1 MNEQTSLPTG
11 WTTCQLGDLVSII
24 RGVSYTKDECFDTPS
39 ASLVPLLRAT
49 NLGEGITFD
58 DLVHVSATCV
68 GEHQLLACGDIVIA
82 ASSGSISVVG
92 KAARLDRAWR
102 GSFGAFCMCVRPC
115 DDVDSEFLNYFM
127 QTAEYRN
134 TVSSLA
140 KGSNINN
147 LRREHIQTISFRL
160 PPNSEQRRI
169 AHRLRTVLGD
179 IETGV
184 AALNRAKSNLDRYR
198 ESVLQSAVTGALT
211 AEWRKAN
218 PAKENGKALLDRILR
233 ERRERWEKEQLAS
246 FAAKGK
252 QPPKGWQEKYEEP
265 PAPDTTQLPELPE
278 GWVWAS
284 IDQLLA
290 SLRNGYFASP
300 CPGSEGTPI
309 LRINAVRPM
318 RVDLEEVR
326 HLDVTPESDPIADFF
341 IENGDLLFT
350 RYNGSMDFVGVAGMV
365 RKCTTK
371 ILHPD
376 KLIRV
381 VLLQKGSH
389 PAFVEICANT
399 GSSRRHILSK
409 ARTTAGQT
417 GISGAD
423 IRQMPIPLPSLEEQD
438 RIASVVSDRLQELL
452 RAQEALDEQIAH
464 AGALRQC
471 ILKAAFE
478 GRLVPQ
484 DPNDEP
490 APALLERIKAKASAA
505 IATKT
510 KITKRRKAAAK

>member
-1 MNEQTSLPTG
+1 MSDIETLPAG
-11 WTTCQLGDLVSII
+11 WT
-24 RGVSYTKDECFDTPS
+24 
-39 ASLVPLLRAT
+39 RA
-49 NLGEGITFD
+49 NLAD
-58 DLVHVSATCV
+58 
-68 GEHQLLACGDIVIA
+68 VIA
-82 ASSGSISVVG
+82 ARTERVKPQDFPNLPFVG
-92 KAARLDRAWR
+92 LGNIEAQSMRLLKAAIASEVKSSCFRFRS
-102 GSFGAFCMCVRPC
+102 G
-115 DDVDSEFLNYFM
+115 DVLYS
-127 QTAEYRN
+127 
-134 TVSSLA
+134 
-140 KGSNINN
+140 
-147 LRREHIQTISFRL
+147 
-160 PPNSEQRRI
+160 
-169 AHRLRTVLGD
+169 RLRPYLNKVTQPSFD
-179 IETGV
+179 GV
-184 AALNRAKSNLDRYR
+184 CSAELI
-198 ESVLQSAVTGALT
+198 VLQPSGVLTSDFLQYRLNAADFVEFASGLNAGDRPRVDLTEIGRFETLIPPAREQKRISDRIKSLLANLECGMSGLAQAMANLSRYQEAVLHSAVTGSLT
-211 AEWRKAN
+211 AEWRAAN
-218 PAKENGKALLDRILR
+218 PAKEDGKALLERILR

-252 QPPKGWQEKYEEP
+252 QPPKGWREKYEEP

-278 GWVWAS
+278 EWAWAS

-300 CPGSEGTPI
+300 CPGSDGTPI

-318 RVDLEEVR
+318 RVDLDEVR
-326 HLDVTPESDPIADFF
+326 HLDVTPESDLIADFL
-341 IENGDLLFT
+341 IEDGDLLFT
-350 RYNGSMDFVGVAGMV
+350 RYNGSRDFVGVAGMV
-365 RKCTTK
+365 RGCVKK

-381 VLLQKGSH
+381 ALLEKGSH

-417 GISGAD
+417 GVSGAD

-438 RIASVVSDRLQELL
+438 RIASVVGDRLQELL
-452 RAQEALDEQIAH
+452 RAQKTLDEQIAR
-464 AGALRQC
+464 AGELRQS

-490 APALLERIKAKASAA
+490 ASTLLERIKAKSSAA
-505 IATKT
+505 ASTKT